1 MCDRSWTVVLISGN
15 LLIQS
20 NCDIISVMQ
29 LQGFLLALN
38 ASIEAARAG
47 EAGRG
52 FAVVA
57 EEIKNLA
64 ENSKTTADDS
74 NRNNNDIKE
83 TIDRLIKESDKLSE
97 IVESVNMRAQNL
109 VASSQ
114 ETESSVNMMESLTES
129 VEASLK
135 QVLES

>member
-1 MCDRSWTVVLISGN
+1 MIAISDQTN
-15 LLIQS
+15 
-20 NCDIISVMQ
+20 
-29 LQGFLLALN
+29 LLALN

-57 EEIKNLA
+57 NEIKSLA

-74 NRNNNDIKE
+74 NKNNSDIKE
-83 TIDRLIKESDKLSE
+83 AIEKLIKESEKLSK
-97 IVESVNMRAQNL
+97 IVESVNTRAESL
-109 VASSQ
+109 V
-114 ETESSVNMMESLTES
+114 ESSEKTSSSIEMMQDLTSS
-129 VEASLK
+129 VEKSLK